1 MTSRALSQG
10 RVGGG
15 PRPELRALPLAI
27 VLAAAALV
35 VSGARSPS
43 RLEPELSWAPP
54 SWAHPLGCGEGG
66 VDLLALVAH
75 ASLRAVLLAACV
87 ALVGFVVGCPLGAGA
102 AVRRGRFER
111 GVARACDLV
120 QAFPTFLLAL
130 VVLSAVRS
138 PARVHLG
145 LVFVLTAWAPFAR
158 LALAQT
164 RVLRDQAF
172 VEAARAIGVT
182 PARVVLRHLVPN
194 LLGVVAVQLGA
205 AAAAVVV
212 SEAALS
218 FVGFG
223 ARDGVSLGVVLDQGV
238 SAMLR
243 APHVLLVGAAAVFV
257 TSVSLMAAGRA
268 FDPTFARRPRRK

>member
-1 MTSRALSQG
+1 MSGLAGLAALRRGPSL
-10 RVGGG
+10 RV
-15 PRPELRALPLAI
+15 LPLAT
-27 VLAAAALV
+27 VLGVATLVAA
-35 VSGARSPS
+35 GARSPV
-43 RLEPELSWAPP
+43 RLEPELSWSAP

-66 VDLLALVAH
+66 
-75 ASLRAVLLAACV
+75 LRAVLLAVCV
-87 ALVGFVVGCPLGAGA
+87 ALVGFVIGCPLGAAA
-102 AVRRGRFER
+102 AVARGRLER
-111 GVARACDLV
+111 AVARACDLV

-138 PARVHLG
+138 PSRLDLG
-145 LVFVLTAWAPFAR
+145 FVFALTAWAPFAR

-182 PARVVLRHLVPN
+182 PARVVVRHLVPN
-194 LLGVVAVQLGA
+194 LLGIVAVQLGA

-268 FDPTFARRPRRK
+268 FDPTFARKARRN